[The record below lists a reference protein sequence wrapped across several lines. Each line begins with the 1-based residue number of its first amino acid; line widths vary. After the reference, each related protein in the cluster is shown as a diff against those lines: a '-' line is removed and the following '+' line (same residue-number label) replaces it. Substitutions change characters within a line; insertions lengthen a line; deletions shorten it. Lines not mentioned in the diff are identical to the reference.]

1 MYTLVTS
8 CQILNVNNK
17 YMKQAETSMTWLQS
31 TNSANFSNSA
41 TRLLN
46 TIFGKMEA
54 VAGII
59 YRWVI
64 SVIPGLT

>member
-1 MYTLVTS
+1 
-8 CQILNVNNK
+8 
-17 YMKQAETSMTWLQS
+17 MKQAETSMTWLQS

-46 TIFGKMEA
+46 TIFCKMEA

-64 SVIPGLT
+64 SQFKCYPRADLIIVYIEQKYR